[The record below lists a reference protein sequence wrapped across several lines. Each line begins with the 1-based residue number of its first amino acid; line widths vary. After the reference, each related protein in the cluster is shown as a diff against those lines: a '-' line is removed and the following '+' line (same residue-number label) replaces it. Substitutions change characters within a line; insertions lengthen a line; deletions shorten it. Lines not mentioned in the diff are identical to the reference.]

1 MANWWNV
8 VHNGEETMM
17 LTIVKNLLLGLMVLA
32 CAGVFCFMLMLRE
45 PWPGCDA
52 RSAIPLLWC
61 K

>member
-1 MANWWNV
+1 
-8 VHNGEETMM
+8 MM